1 MRQNRGRLISRW
13 TPKEI
18 PSSHGMLMRSTPT
31 ILRKPQ
37 GLEGFPLEGG
47 RGGVGRPRRP
57 TSGPASCAR
66 TYRCAIT
73 TVLVASLDYPQPPT
87 TGGWMGLP
95 LSKGVFPVLMETFA
109 SSFAYLFR
117 VASWLLLS
125 RQGQGMDSNSLADR
139 ISSCFLRYSRGDRNC
154 LIFGRIFRLKDV
166 PPRFQLLIRG
176 YNWRST
182 KQWKEGP
189 RWRKYPRENIWT

>member
-1 MRQNRGRLISRW
+1 MEDRWQRYARAFPIQRFCNRIYLFHPVLISDS
-13 TPKEI
+13 
-18 PSSHGMLMRSTPT
+18 PSSSSSFFSAMRLKLQRSVFPSVGKMQQRDASDFRGNHAAEPRTPNQPMDAQGNT
-31 ILRKPQ
+31 QFPWNVNAIYTDDPQ
-37 GLEGFPLEGG
+37 ETARARGFPLG
-47 RGGVGRPRRP
+47 RRKGGVGRPRRP

-117 VASWLLLS
+117 VAS
-125 RQGQGMDSNSLADR
+125 
-139 ISSCFLRYSRGDRNC
+139 
-154 LIFGRIFRLKDV
+154 
-166 PPRFQLLIRG
+166 
-176 YNWRST
+176 
-182 KQWKEGP
+182 
-189 RWRKYPRENIWT
+189 